1 MIFFYNAQ
9 GNAINVVPEVVYQGS
24 NKANTIYVVAP
35 FPNNV
40 QVLAHFLLPNGKI
53 LQPVYAPNKN
63 GLTLLDTL
71 NINNSSVGVWG
82 VQLTKVMTAYAG
94 TVSVQFEFISYDQ
107 AITTKTV
114 TFPVS
119 KGVPPAEPIDLTL
132 ETTLQEILSYVST
145 LLPLIDDNVNKTND
159 SFVLYGTGQG
169 GVQANI
175 PYSTTSLGKTI
186 PRRNAQGGLSATT
199 TENGEADDLIN
210 RDFFEKELLKYQKKT
225 DEALN
230 TESKEI
236 VGAIN
241 ELKENID
248 NLPESS
254 GTAGLAFTI
263 TSEEEKT
270 CSVNKGV
277 SSDKTVI
284 IPPYAYIDGKM
295 YTVASVEEKG
305 FFYATTRKTIVLP
318 ETITKIGQLAFNS
331 CTYLTHINIPNN
343 VVEIGSLAFAYC
355 RNLEEIVIPDS
366 VTTITP
372 YNDYPRALF
381 KECTNLKRVVLG
393 KGITKLPY
401 QCFLNCTSLTDI
413 IIKGKITTV
422 YNGAFNGVENATIW
436 VDDSLVDYYKTLLS
450 KYTSNPVKSYRD
462 IIGINEYINDISSGE
477 SSTSQLF
484 YHRFRFN
491 VYHTSSKYGDQ
502 GLFAHCTCL
511 LLSSSAT
518 KIDNATEFLKYAN
531 QNVIWL
537 FHHETNEMWFG
548 RFMTIYGGE
557 LVLFDGMS
565 ANNQYAA
572 SLPIVGEEKTEFVT
586 NTFSIEFDFD
596 YVTPI
601 K

>member
-9 GNAINVVPEVVYQGS
+9 GNAINVVPEPVYQGS

-175 PYSTTSLGKTI
+175 PYSTTSLGETI

-241 ELKENID
+241 ELKEDID

-284 IPPYAYIDGKM
+284 IPPYAYIDGEM

-331 CTYLTHINIPNN
+331 CTFLTHINIPNN

-422 YNGAFNGVENATIW
+422 YNGAFSGVENATIW
-436 VDDSLVDYYKTLLS
+436 VDDSLVDYYKNLLK
-450 KYTSNPVKSYRD
+450 KYTTLPIKPYRD
-462 IIGINEYINDISSGE
+462 LIGVNEYINDNRLYQHRVTYFIRFEEDTTDFPGDVMKGE
-477 SSTSQLF
+477 FVILSKSSTPIESNEELA
-484 YHRFRFN
+484 
-491 VYHTSSKYGDQ
+491 KYDGQSVEYFFEEND
-502 GLFAHCTCL
+502 GMFFGYIYNNGNAFMGW
-511 LLSSSAT
+511 SAT
-518 KIDNATEFLKYAN
+518 EKLDFGFPLIGDYPTVFTDTVIKI
-531 QNVIWL
+531 
-537 FHHETNEMWFG
+537 
-548 RFMTIYGGE
+548 GG
-557 LVLFDGMS
+557 
-565 ANNQYAA
+565 
-572 SLPIVGEEKTEFVT
+572 
-586 NTFSIEFDFD
+586 
-596 YVTPI
+596 
-601 K
+601 